1 MKKHFS
7 QHFSIVTHLIM
18 PSEGHAQTTDVR
30 NPEKSKSVQTLLSS
44 VSSSFKPSF
53 LRQGASDSINQ
64 VNRSDWQKRRQPQMD
79 ARLESYGLF
88 VSSRCTD
95 HVTSAAR
102 WRLPL
107 PYNRSPHHFVHFLFS
122 FLLRDREQTRQLFR
136 ENIFL
141 SAFWHLGILTVFVRH
156 NFCCLPV
163 TGMLHAFFY
172 LSLCVFE

>member
-1 MKKHFS
+1 MRKHFS

-18 PSEGHAQTTDVR
+18 PSEGHAQTADVR
-30 NPEKSKSVQTLLSS
+30 NPETSKSVQTLLSS

-107 PYNRSPHHFVHFLFS
+107 PYNRFPHHFVHFLFCWGIVNKQDNYFERTFFS
-122 FLLRDREQTRQLFR
+122 QLLTSWDPHR
-136 ENIFL
+136 
-141 SAFWHLGILTVFVRH
+141 VR
-156 NFCCLPV
+156 
-163 TGMLHAFFY
+163 
-172 LSLCVFE
+172 